1 MQREHWASDKPKG
14 ADGFSYPAI
23 NLAAVTAVWY
33 SRIATTPV
41 RNHDTSAM
49 AAGLKKGNM
58 HHSDLRK
65 NRGRLLWDLLDQQ
78 IGIVDW
84 KTFLLHF
91 YYFMNVRFLKRN
103 SRFQGDSMFICKIDF
118 LTE

>member
-14 ADGFSYPAI
+14 TDGFSYPAI

-58 HHSDLRK
+58 HHPDLRK

>member
-49 AAGLKKGNM
+49 AAGLKDGNT
-58 HHSDLRK
+58 HHPDLRK
-65 NRGRLLWDLLDQQ
+65 NRGRLLWDLHNRQ

-91 YYFMNVRFLKRN
+91 YYFMNVIILKRN
-103 SRFQGDSMFICKIDF
+103 SRFQGDGVFICKII
-118 LTE
+118 L